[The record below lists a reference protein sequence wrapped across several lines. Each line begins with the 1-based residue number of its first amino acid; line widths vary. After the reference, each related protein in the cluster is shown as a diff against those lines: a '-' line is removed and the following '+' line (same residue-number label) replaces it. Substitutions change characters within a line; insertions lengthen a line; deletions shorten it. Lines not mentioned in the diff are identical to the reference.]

1 MCLARFISVLTS
13 LPPLPFHSL
22 STPSPLPLSWMCEY
36 LHQVAPMGIAVRPW
50 RVVCV
55 TANMQCAVPL
65 SLLFSF
71 LAPPAM
77 LLCTQRGAGAQPR
90 QQDMRASSSCSLE
103 SKSSAFSSSPH
114 LLILCSLLLCAV
126 SHSMHAS
133 MPCHIMH
140 VCVQG
145 AGVGQEREPSNL
157 QLAFPAPQTRFLT
170 HSSDISGLGKTHSE
184 NSQPLMSLRKWQ
196 LLGVAGSYSIGLRL
210 TGSATFIEPLAY
222 LMIMGNVTEML
233 M

>member
-1 MCLARFISVLTS
+1 MCFARFNSVLTS

-77 LLCTQRGAGAQPR
+77 LRTDCLLLCTQRGAGAQPR
-90 QQDMRASSSCSLE
+90 QQDVRASSSCSLE
-103 SKSSAFSSSPH
+103 SKSSAFSSSPP

-126 SHSMHAS
+126 SHSMDAMS
-133 MPCHIMH
+133 MPCQLLQ

-145 AGVGQEREPSNL
+145 AGVGPEREPSK

-170 HSSDISGLGKTHSE
+170 H
-184 NSQPLMSLRKWQ
+184 
-196 LLGVAGSYSIGLRL
+196 
-210 TGSATFIEPLAY
+210 
-222 LMIMGNVTEML
+222 
-233 M
+233 

>member
-1 MCLARFISVLTS
+1 

-22 STPSPLPLSWMCEY
+22 STPSPLPPSWMCEY
-36 LHQVAPMGIAVRPW
+36 HHQAAPMGIIAVRPW

-55 TANMQCAVPL
+55 TAYMQCAVPL

-77 LLCTQRGAGAQPR
+77 LRTDCLLLCTQRGAGAQPR
-90 QQDMRASSSCSLE
+90 QQDVRASSNWSLE
-103 SKSSAFSSSPH
+103 SKSSAFSFSSSPP

-126 SHSMHAS
+126 SHSMDAMS
-133 MPCHIMH
+133 MPCHLLQ

-145 AGVGQEREPSNL
+145 AGVGQEKEPSNL

-170 HSSDISGLGKTHSE
+170 H
-184 NSQPLMSLRKWQ
+184 
-196 LLGVAGSYSIGLRL
+196 
-210 TGSATFIEPLAY
+210 
-222 LMIMGNVTEML
+222 
-233 M
+233 

>member
-1 MCLARFISVLTS
+1 MCFARFNSVLTS

-103 SKSSAFSSSPH
+103 SKSSAFSSSPP

-126 SHSMHAS
+126 SHSMDAMS
-133 MPCHIMH
+133 MR
-140 VCVQG
+140 G
-145 AGVGQEREPSNL
+145 AGERAIKL
-157 QLAFPAPQTRFLT
+157 QLAFPAPQTR
-170 HSSDISGLGKTHSE
+170 
-184 NSQPLMSLRKWQ
+184 
-196 LLGVAGSYSIGLRL
+196 LLPII
-210 TGSATFIEPLAY
+210 FIE
-222 LMIMGNVTEML
+222 TRSSHS
-233 M
+233 

>member
-1 MCLARFISVLTS
+1 MCFARSNSVLTS
-13 LPPLPFHSL
+13 LP
-22 STPSPLPLSWMCEY
+22 SPLPLHSLFPGC
-36 LHQVAPMGIAVRPW
+36 ANTRPPMGIAVRPW

-103 SKSSAFSSSPH
+103 SKSSAFSSSPP
-114 LLILCSLLLCAV
+114 LLILCPLLLCAI
-126 SHSMHAS
+126 SHSMDAMS
-133 MPCHIMH
+133 MPCHLQ

-157 QLAFPAPQTRFLT
+157 QLAFSAPQTRSLT
-170 HSSDISGLGKTHSE
+170 H
-184 NSQPLMSLRKWQ
+184 
-196 LLGVAGSYSIGLRL
+196 
-210 TGSATFIEPLAY
+210 
-222 LMIMGNVTEML
+222 
-233 M
+233 